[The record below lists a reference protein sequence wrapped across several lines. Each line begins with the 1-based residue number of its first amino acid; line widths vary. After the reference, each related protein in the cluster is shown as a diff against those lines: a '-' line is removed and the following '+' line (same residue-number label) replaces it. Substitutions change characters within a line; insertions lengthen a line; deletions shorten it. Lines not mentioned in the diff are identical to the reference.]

1 MKEKEKKALELRD
14 PFRRRKPLKP
24 ESVMEAKELSPK
36 RLKAARAVKE
46 KLETR
51 S

>member
-1 MKEKEKKALELRD
+1 MDEKTKKALELKD
-14 PFRRRKPLKP
+14 PFRRRARLKP
-24 ESVMEAKELSPK
+24 ETAKDAKEMSPK

>member
-1 MKEKEKKALELRD
+1 MDEKTKKALELKD

-24 ESVMEAKELSPK
+24 ESVAEAKELGPK
-36 RLKAARAVKE
+36 RLKAARAAKE